1 MNVPNM
7 LENNMMAFWLILGG
21 SLILS
26 FLGVLL
32 LRRMKWM

>member
-7 LENNMMAFWLILGG
+7 LEDNKMAFWLILGG
-21 SLILS
+21 ALTLS